1 MKHSVIIEDDKAS
14 EGEINDESKQAL
26 AEQHIQDSDFEH
38 INSKEHIMQVANEI
52 KTYSTKQNDYNW
64 DEVPRSLLI
73 PTSEQMNFLVKPENL
88 FEVADKEQL
97 FLADFLH
104 QEKVGNEAIKEVK
117 LNVNSMEVLD
127 VKDAILLAKTGKQLG
142 DFLKKDL
149 TGKEK
154 TDLST
159 LENNLTKIR
168 EKHFKNKELNLILAA
183 ISSYRHVTA
192 TKRLAWA
199 TNISEIQKVLQA
211 VFVAAKDLSTNQRP
225 TMFAGSK
232 LTGPQKDKYVD
243 FLDDLQDYFDS
254 CFQGKQKYETQKI
267 DFTPEER
274 VLLKEFSKKYA
285 KIFEL
290 HKRASSIYL

>member
-1 MKHSVIIEDDKAS
+1 M
-14 EGEINDESKQAL
+14 
-26 AEQHIQDSDFEH
+26 
-38 INSKEHIMQVANEI
+38 
-52 KTYSTKQNDYNW
+52 
-64 DEVPRSLLI
+64 
-73 PTSEQMNFLVKPENL
+73 
-88 FEVADKEQL
+88 
-97 FLADFLH
+97 
-104 QEKVGNEAIKEVK
+104 
-117 LNVNSMEVLD
+117 
-127 VKDAILLAKTGKQLG
+127 
-142 DFLKKDL
+142 
-149 TGKEK
+149 
-154 TDLST
+154 ST
-159 LENNLTKIR
+159 LENNLTRIR
-168 EKHFKNKELNLILAA
+168 EKHFVNRELNLILAA

-267 DFTPEER
+267 DFTSEER

-290 HKRASSIYL
+290 HKMASSIYL